1 MSYILDALK
10 KTEQEKARKA
20 RGNGISGMTGA
31 LFDEAPART
40 RPFAGWKVAA
50 LVVILAMAITFAG
63 TWFALRPSR
72 PVTVAV
78 PKPATPV
85 VVPVAATPS
94 PALPPAPAP
103 AASPSTPAPL
113 PPVGVT
119 PALRPAPQTAPIAVA
134 PVKPP
139 PTKPAVQNPSSVRA
153 EAVKPASED
162 AALQLT
168 MQELGKRTA
177 GRKLTADQIIAP
189 PADVVLSGI
198 AWQEERRAR
207 RAVVNGFLM
216 GEGGFVSG
224 ARIVEI
230 YQDRVRFSMSGK
242 FFELNL
248 VSAAA
253 PTPGR

>member
-20 RGNGISGMTGA
+20 RGGGISGMTGA
-31 LFDEAPART
+31 LFDEAPAGARS
-40 RPFAGWKVAA
+40 FAGWKVAA
-50 LVVILAMAITFAG
+50 LVVVLAVAVTFAG

-72 PVTVAV
+72 PVTAAV

-85 VVPVAATPS
+85 AVPVAATPS
-94 PALPPAPAP
+94 PALPPSPAP
-103 AASPSTPAPL
+103 AASPPTPAPL
-113 PPVGVT
+113 PPVGIN
-119 PALRPAPQTAPIAVA
+119 PSPRPAPQSAPIAAA
-134 PVKPP
+134 PVKNSL
-139 PTKPAVQNPSSVRA
+139 TKPAVQNPSSVRA
-153 EAVKPASED
+153 EVVKPASED

-177 GRKLTADQIIAP
+177 GRKLTADQIVAP

-216 GEGGFVSG
+216 QEGGVVSG

-230 YQDRVRFSMSGK
+230 YQDRVRFSLSGK

-253 PTPGR
+253 PAQGR